1 MWKRFIGELNKSLVT
16 IGSTLITVALVTII
30 IEEAKLFLSFKLLVI
45 GIIVVVT
52 ASWYSSKEENND

>member
-1 MWKRFIGELNKSLVT
+1 MWKRFIGELNKSLGT

-45 GIIVVVT
+45 GIIVVVA
-52 ASWYSSKEENND
+52 ASLYSSKGGK

>member
-1 MWKRFIGELNKSLVT
+1 MWKRFIGELNKSFGT

-45 GIIVVVT
+45 GIIVVVA
-52 ASWYSSKEENND
+52 ASLYSSKEENND

>member
-52 ASWYSSKEENND
+52 ASWYSSREENND